1 MNWDA
6 LVEFYNQWQS
16 LIRIIAILVGTVVV
30 RAILLSL
37 VKRTVHSIEN
47 GKANKIESAEELA
60 HSPVAKARMLQRAKS
75 LASVL
80 SNLITWTLV
89 LFALGSILAE
99 LGIAVGAMIASA
111 GILGAALGFGAQSLV
126 RDLLSGL
133 FIIFEDQFGVG
144 DSVDLGEVKGSIENV
159 GLRVTQVRDVHGVL
173 WYVRNGEIIRVGNHS
188 QGWSRIVLDI
198 PLAYTAKVDKA
209 RDLILQ
215 AATELTKDA
224 KFAKKVIGKP
234 EVWGIENLAGDQ
246 IVIRL
251 VQEVGPEHSDLITR
265 ELRERIKAKLDT
277 AKISLASS
285 QIFVG
290 KATKSG
296 K

>member
-1 MNWDA
+1 MSWDA
-6 LVEFYNQWQS
+6 LIEFYNQWQS
-16 LIRIIAILVGTVVV
+16 LIRIILILLGTVVV
-30 RAILLSL
+30 RAVLLVL
-37 VKRTVHSIEN
+37 VKRTVRTIEN
-47 GKANKIESAEELA
+47 GKAGKIESAEELA

-99 LGIAVGAMIASA
+99 LGIAVGAMVASA

-144 DSVDLGEVKGSIENV
+144 DSVDLGEVKGTIENV

-173 WYVRNGEIIRVGNHS
+173 WYVRNGEIIRVGNQS

-198 PLAYTAKVDKA
+198 PLAYTAKVDRA
-209 RDLILQ
+209 RELILK
-215 AATELTKDA
+215 AATDLTKEA
-224 KFAKKVIGKP
+224 QFAKKVIGKP

-251 VQEVGPEHSDLITR
+251 VQEVGPEHSDLVTR
-265 ELRERIKAKLDT
+265 ELRERIKIALDG
-277 AKISLASS
+277 AKISLAST

-290 KATKSG
+290 KSSK
-296 K
+296 

>member
-1 MNWDA
+1 MSWDA
-6 LVEFYNQWQS
+6 LIEFYNQWQS
-16 LIRIIAILVGTVVV
+16 LIRIILILLGTVMV
-30 RAILLSL
+30 RAVLLVL
-37 VKRTVHSIEN
+37 VKRTVRTIEN
-47 GKANKIESAEELA
+47 GKAGKIESAEELA

-99 LGIAVGAMIASA
+99 LGIAVGAMVASA

-144 DSVDLGEVKGSIENV
+144 DSVDLGEVKGTIENV

-173 WYVRNGEIIRVGNHS
+173 WYVRNGEIIRVGNQS

-198 PLAYTAKVDKA
+198 PLAYTAKVDRA
-209 RDLILQ
+209 RELILK
-215 AATELTKDA
+215 AATDLTKDA
-224 KFAKKVIGKP
+224 QFAKKVIGKP

-251 VQEVGPEHSDLITR
+251 VQEVGPEHSDLVTR
-265 ELRERIKAKLDT
+265 ELRERIKTALDG
-277 AKISLASS
+277 AKISLAST
-285 QIFVG
+285 QIFVS
-290 KATKSG
+290 KSS